1 MQLMTKEIEKA
12 FAKYP
17 LYSQDGLGSNAKVVV
32 KYFGGQATWLITE
45 GEKQDD
51 GDWMFF
57 GYVTLGFP
65 DDFQR
70 GKLLWEWGYVTLSQ
84 LQEIRFR
91 PFGLGVERDLS
102 VKPGKRTVAQEAYM
116 SPIYSGNA
124 AQVSPNTRKKGFLD
138 RLRRGR

>member
-65 DDFQR
+65 DDSNR
-70 GKLLWEWGYVTLSQ
+70 GKRLWEWGYVTLKQ

-91 PFGLGVERDLS
+91 PFGLGVERDLA
-102 VKPGKRTVAQEAYM
+102 VKPGKYTVAQEAYM
-116 SPIYSGNA
+116 SPIYSGNLKPV
-124 AQVSPNTRKKGFLD
+124 VSESPKRGFLD